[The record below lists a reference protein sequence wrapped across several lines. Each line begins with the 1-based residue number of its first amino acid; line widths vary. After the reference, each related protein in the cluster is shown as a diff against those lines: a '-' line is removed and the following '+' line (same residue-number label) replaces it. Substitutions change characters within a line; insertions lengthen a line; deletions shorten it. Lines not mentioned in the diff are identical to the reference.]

1 MPGGVVTAN
10 EIHGE
15 KLQGYWEGT
24 VAVAGTLVPFRG
36 PARPVNAIWTC
47 KKATIATTPT
57 PTFDWAGTD
66 VGSVKVFSTAE
77 NDYRITWVYAGG

>member
-1 MPGGVVTAN
+1 MPAGVVTAN

-24 VAVAGTLVPFRG
+24 VAVAGTSVPYRG
-36 PARPVNAIWTC
+36 PSAPVNAIWTC

-57 PTFDWAGTD
+57 LTFDWAGATGGN
-66 VGSVKVFSTAE
+66 VTVFSAAE
-77 NDYRITWVYAGG
+77 NTYRITWVYAGG